1 MTTCMQWAPPT
12 ASTVPRLFDRLAR
25 LRLAQGWL
33 LVLFSLDVAAL
44 IDLVTGPDLWCG
56 PIYLLVVCIAAW
68 SLGWKAGQLTGIGC
82 MGITLAIN
90 GLGLYPHGD
99 TGFAWNLLLRF
110 GALSILVAIIAG
122 VRRAYVREW
131 WLARTD
137 PLTGAMNRQAFFE
150 LAPSAIDSSRWRL
163 LVYADLDGLKKVN
176 DAQGHAAG
184 DTCLRAFGSAV
195 SGLIRRHDI
204 FARLGGDEFVI
215 YMSVKNEAAAETVAA
230 RLHRAMNGIPTEHG
244 TLSCSVGGLVVPPGD
259 VSMDNLV
266 RRADDLMYKAKLR
279 GACLQMGAASDVVRQ
294 KRGPARAVPRNVSLF
309 VGRNAPTER
318 RAHPEAVVEEAVP
331 R

>member
-1 MTTCMQWAPPT
+1 MTVCMQWTPPT
-12 ASTVPRLFDRLAR
+12 ASTVPRVFDRLAR
-25 LRLAQGWL
+25 LRPAQAWL
-33 LVLFSLDVAAL
+33 LVLFCMDVAAL
-44 IDLVTGPDLWCG
+44 IDIVTGPDLWCG

-90 GLGLYPHGD
+90 GLGLYPYGD
-99 TGFAWNLLLRF
+99 IDFVWNLLLRF
-110 GALSILVAIIAG
+110 GALAILVAVIAG

-150 LAPSAIDSSRWRL
+150 LAPSATDSNRWRL

-176 DAQGHAAG
+176 DAQGHTAG
-184 DTCLRAFGSAV
+184 DNCLRAFGSTV
-195 SGLIRRHDI
+195 SGLIRRHDV

-215 YMSVKNEAAAETVAA
+215 CMSVKNEAAAEVAA
-230 RLHRAMNGIPTEHG
+230 DRLHKAMNSVPTDNG
-244 TLSCSVGGLVVPPGD
+244 TLSCSVGGLVVPPGEA
-259 VSMDNLV
+259 SMDNLV
-266 RRADDLMYKAKLR
+266 RRADDLMYQAKLR
-279 GACLQMGAASDVVRQ
+279 GAGLQIGAASDVVRP
-294 KRGPARAVPRNVSLF
+294 KRGPARATPRNVSLF

-318 RAHPEAVVEEAVP
+318 RAHPEAVVEKPVP